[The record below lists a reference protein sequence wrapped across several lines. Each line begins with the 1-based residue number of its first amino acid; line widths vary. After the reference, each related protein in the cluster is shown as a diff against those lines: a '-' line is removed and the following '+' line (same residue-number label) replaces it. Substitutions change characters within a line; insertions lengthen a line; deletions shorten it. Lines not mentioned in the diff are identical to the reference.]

1 MKKTKVFRANL
12 DDVERLSYGKG
23 AKKQRGTGSRYVC
36 HRLNK
41 DERKLYDLAK
51 QASYLTL
58 RGTGY
63 RKERKGSPLCNTF
76 RQRCDA
82 LDEICVIIE
91 KRASIDTVM
100 IDFSTLRVKDDTPY
114 VLQVLDNVFKAKFP
128 DLYDMVMKDADGD
141 MDVSTIIK
149 GNINWD
155 SVKTLPIWGVD
166 ERLIIVPCE
175 RDTAK
180 ALAIDVI
187 KESYNFTEII
197 ESNESD
203 EIAEEVTR
211 TVVTR
216 DSAADEHE
224 SDDDSIDWND
234 I

>member
-1 MKKTKVFRANL
+1 MKTKVFRANL

-51 QASYLTL
+51 QASYLTV

-128 DLYDMVMKDADGD
+128 DLYEMVTKDADGD

-155 SVKTLPIWGVD
+155 SVKTYPIWGVD
-166 ERLIIVPCE
+166 ERLIIVTCE

-203 EIAEEVTR
+203 DIAEEVTR
-211 TVVTR
+211 TVVTS